1 MKNILFLTFFI
12 SLSVFA
18 QSNFESGY
26 IINNNNTRTVCS
38 INNLDWYNNP
48 NEIKYKTTANEAP
61 KTIKISDFKEF
72 KIENYPKYKRFNV
85 KIDRSTSDIN
95 QLSTTKD
102 PIFIEETLFLKVI
115 VEGDTNLY
123 EYRDGNLLRFF
134 FSKGNHETAEQLIY
148 KEYLPQ
154 ESNGAAENN
163 FYKQQLLNNL
173 DFKKVSVKEIK
184 KVKYNKT
191 DLQIIVLKSNATEV
205 SSSIPELNER
215 DKTIL
220 NVRAI
225 AGVQFAKLSMDNNSS
240 ASYTFSTKPILAIG
254 FEIESVFPFN
264 KRKWSIFASPNF
276 QSYKVTQKNNSN
288 LTMTADY
295 SFIEFP
301 AGIRHYV
308 DVNNKSKLFFDAG
321 ITLSLKLNDALKYSG
336 QDLEVSN
343 ATNIFM
349 GAGYKYGDFN
359 IELRYN
365 FNRELLPT
373 YLQWKA
379 KYASVGI
386 LLGYKF
392 M

>member
-12 SLSVFA
+12 SLSVFS
-18 QSNFESGY
+18 QNNFESGY
-26 IINNNNTRTVCS
+26 IINNNDTKTVCS

-48 NEIKYKTTANEAP
+48 TEIKFKTTENEAP

-102 PIFIEETLFLKVI
+102 PIFNAETLFLKVI
-115 VEGDTNLY
+115 VDGATNLY

-134 FSKGNHETAEQLIY
+134 ISKDNHETAEQLIY
-148 KEYLPQ
+148 KEYIPQ
-154 ESNGAAENN
+154 ESTGAAENN

-173 DFKKVSVKEIK
+173 DFNKVSDKEIK
-184 KVKYNKT
+184 KAKYSKN
-191 DLQIIVLKSNATEV
+191 DLQILVLKSNATEA
-205 SSSIPELNER
+205 SATTPELKER
-215 DKTIL
+215 DQTIL
-220 NVRAI
+220 NLKI
-225 AGVQFAKLSMDNNSS
+225 TTGVQFATLTMDNNSN
-240 ASYTFSTKPILAIG
+240 ASYTFSMKPILAIG
-254 FEIESVFPFN
+254 FEIESIFPFN

-276 QSYKVTQKNNSN
+276 QSMKVTEKNNSN
-288 LTMTADY
+288 QTMTADY

-301 AGIRHYV
+301 TGIRHYV
-308 DVNNKSKLFFDAG
+308 DINKKSKLFFDAG
-321 ITLSLKLNDALKYSG
+321 LAFSFKVNNTLQYSG
-336 QDLEVSN
+336 QDFEVSN

-349 GAGYKYGDFN
+349 GTGYKYKDFN

-365 FNRELLPT
+365 FNRELLPN
-373 YLQWKA
+373 YFQWKA
-379 KYASVGI
+379 KYSSVGI

>member
-26 IINNNNTRTVCS
+26 IINNNNTRTICL
-38 INNLDWYNNP
+38 INNVDWYNNP

-61 KTIKISDFKEF
+61 KTIKINDFKEF

-95 QLSTTKD
+95 QLSTTKN

-115 VEGDTNLY
+115 VEGAINLY

-191 DLQIIVLKSNATEV
+191 DLQIIVLKSNATED
-205 SSSIPELNER
+205 SASIPELNER

-225 AGVQFAKLSMDNNSS
+225 AGVQFATLSMDNNSS

-254 FEIESVFPFN
+254 IEIESVFPFN

-301 AGIRHYV
+301 AGIRYYL

-321 ITLSLKLNDALKYSG
+321 ITLSLKLNDTLKYSG
-336 QDLEVSN
+336 QDLDVSN

-365 FNRELLPT
+365 FNRELLPA
-373 YLQWKA
+373 YLYWKA
-379 KYASVGI
+379 KYATVGI